1 MNKTILH
8 LEDEEPIRL
17 ILGEWLKVEGYLV
30 NSVASAGEALAA
42 VRAAAPDLIISDLQL
57 AEADGLK
64 TVAQLLEIR
73 PGTPVILLTG
83 VLIDPQVARET
94 VGRLVTA
101 YIEKTRPL
109 SEIMATVTRLIGPA
123 K

>member
-42 VRAAAPDLIISDLQL
+42 VRAVAPDLIISDLQL

-94 VGRLVTA
+94 VGDRKSV
-101 YIEKTRPL
+101 
-109 SEIMATVTRLIGPA
+109 V
-123 K
+123 

>member
-101 YIEKTRPL
+101 YMEKTRPL
-109 SEIMATVTRLIGPA
+109 SEIMAMVTRLIGPA

>member
-42 VRAAAPDLIISDLQL
+42 VRAAPPDLIISDLQL

-101 YIEKTRPL
+101 YMEKTRPL
-109 SEIMATVTRLIGPA
+109 SEIMAMVTRLIGPA